1 MTPIKVFGIFL
12 SIIFLLSCT
21 ITPKKIDKDLAIQR
35 IDIYPISSTDTFE
48 EINVTQ
54 KMDSTVMRIDL
65 IKDSLYW
72 MEYRSDSITKN
83 YKLIRLSKWKNKSI
97 YKPSIFN
104 HIPSKYIEKNR
115 KYIFSKTPEKNWR
128 SVAFHFTDGT
138 ETHWAFK
145 YDIFVTQYKN
155 QLSYDELIKQSQYP
169 EIEPFYII
177 LQDLGYYI
185 WGLKWDFVPDFPFEK
200 NDINREIIKRYEQ

>member
-1 MTPIKVFGIFL
+1 MNTRRPTISPLAFGFL
-12 SIIFLLSCT
+12 VLLYTNVCIIT
-21 ITPKKIDKDLAIQR
+21 
-35 IDIYPISSTDTFE
+35 E
-48 EINVTQ
+48 
-54 KMDSTVMRIDL
+54 
-65 IKDSLYW
+65 
-72 MEYRSDSITKN
+72 
-83 YKLIRLSKWKNKSI
+83 
-97 YKPSIFN
+97 
-104 HIPSKYIEKNR
+104 
-115 KYIFSKTPEKNWR
+115 YIFSKTPEKNWR

-169 EIEPFYII
+169 EIEPFFII

-200 NDINREIIKRYEQ
+200 NDINREIIKQYEQ